1 MKSDYFEWSEWKKI
15 DVENSSFSHMV
26 TFSNWFPFFSF
37 IFFHSDC
44 AKWSLLTRKHPN
56 YRKTF
61 HMIIYTCKKR
71 HFWRNHDAPCQP
83 GWHDAST
90 HLNCHKISIFEQ
102 FYTCR
107 KSTFSNN
114 RHPIFGKISLK
125 RHEKHVFLTF
135 FWSKHLDFLN
145 KNLYTLKD
153 FLQDIW
159 SYHKFC
165 CFSKFLLCNVA
176 YFVAILSILLQF
188 YWYDAIHVVNLP

>member
-1 MKSDYFEWSEWKKI
+1 MWKARIINIDFLAWKAIISNDPNGKKSMLKILAFHTWSLFQI
-15 DVENSSFSHMV
+15 DFH
-26 TFSNWFPFFSF
+26 FFSF
-37 IFFHSDC
+37 FSIRIVRNGHFS
-44 AKWSLLTRKHPN
+44 TRKHPN

-114 RHPIFGKISLK
+114 RPPIFDKIS
-125 RHEKHVFLTF
+125 
-135 FWSKHLDFLN
+135 
-145 KNLYTLKD
+145 
-153 FLQDIW
+153 
-159 SYHKFC
+159 
-165 CFSKFLLCNVA
+165 
-176 YFVAILSILLQF
+176 
-188 YWYDAIHVVNLP
+188 